1 MKHAGLQYRIVSG
14 RSANT
19 EKEEAMF
26 RSIKTDTKLTS
37 ETSTKS
43 SFRSACIK
51 YYHLIASTRNIK

>member
-26 RSIKTDTKLTS
+26 TSIKTYQINFKF
-37 ETSTKS
+37 
-43 SFRSACIK
+43 SFWSAFVK
-51 YYHLIASTRNIK
+51 YYDRIASTRIIKKY